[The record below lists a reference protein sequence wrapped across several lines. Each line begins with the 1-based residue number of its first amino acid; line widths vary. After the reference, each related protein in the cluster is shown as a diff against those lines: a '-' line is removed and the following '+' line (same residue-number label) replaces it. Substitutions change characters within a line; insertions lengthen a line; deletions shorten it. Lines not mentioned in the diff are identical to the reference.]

1 MEVHPTWEV
10 AILAE
15 MMHSININ
23 NWPDIPM
30 DQEILDLLA
39 QEKKGLNL
47 DPKKKEKEMRL
58 TIFFISMNG

>member
-47 DPKKKEKEMRL
+47 DPKKKRR
-58 TIFFISMNG
+58 